1 MKRALVLAGLCLA
14 AAGSLA
20 LGQDQPKTHTET
32 TVKQKGPG
40 PDTKTKTES
49 VVGTVKEYDA
59 GKKIKISGPG
69 DKTYS
74 FDLDE
79 GAKVNGSI
87 VVGQPAKVHY
97 TKDSEGHEHVSVI
110 SEASSVASGVSAKP
124 ATHTEKTVK
133 TKNPNGPDTKV
144 KTESVVGTVK
154 EYEAGKK
161 IVVSGPNSKSYS
173 FDLDENASVRKP
185 VAVGDGVKVTYTK
198 GDGGEKVTVVSH
210 YGSKA

>member
-20 LGQDQPKTHTET
+20 LAQDQPKQHTET

-40 PDTKTKTES
+40 PDTKAKYET
-49 VVGTVKEYDA
+49 VVGTVKEYEA

-79 GAKVNGSI
+79 NAKVNGSI
-87 VVGQPAKVHY
+87 VVGQEAKVRY
-97 TKDSEGHEHVSVI
+97 SKDTEGHEHVAVI
-110 SEASSVASGVSAKP
+110 SEATSVASGVAAKP
-124 ATHTEKTVK
+124 RTHTEKTVK

-161 IVVSGPNSKSYS
+161 IVVTGPNDKNFS
-173 FDLDENASVRKP
+173 FDLDQNAAVRQP
-185 VAVGDGVKVTYTK
+185 VAVGDRVKVTYTK
-198 GDGGEKVTVVSH
+198 GDNGDKVTVVSH
-210 YGSKA
+210 YGKA